1 MKRVF
6 DIVVSFIGLLFLSPI
21 IIVVAGLLKLDGGPV
36 MFRQERVGL
45 RGKRFKIFK
54 FRSMATNNSKHGVQI
69 TAENDTRITS
79 LGRLL
84 RKAKLDEL
92 PQLFNVL
99 QGDMSIVGP
108 RPEVPRYVALWPE
121 EDRKKILSIRP
132 GITDYAT
139 LYYHDE
145 QAVLAHAKDPE
156 KAYVQDIVPHK
167 LELYQDYVRD
177 RNVGLDV
184 RLILA
189 TLARMINRKGRL

>member
-6 DIVVSFIGLLFLSPI
+6 DIMVSFVGLLFLSPI

-36 MFRQERVGL
+36 IFLQERVGL
-45 RGKRFKIFK
+45 GGRRFQIFK
-54 FRSMATNNSKHGVQI
+54 FRSMAADESKRGAQV
-69 TAENDTRITS
+69 TAENDRRITS

-84 RKAKLDEL
+84 RKTKLDEL

-99 QGDMSIVGP
+99 QGDMSLVGP
-108 RPEVPRYVALWPE
+108 RPEVPRYVAIWPE
-121 EDRKKILSIRP
+121 EDRKDILSVRP

-145 QAVLAHAKDPE
+145 QAVLARSEDPE

-167 LELYQDYVRD
+167 LELSRNYVRD
-177 RNVGLDV
+177 QNFGLDI
-184 RLILA
+184 RLVLA
-189 TLARMINRKGRL
+189 TLARMISWKSRI

>member
-1 MKRVF
+1 MKRFF
-6 DIVVSFIGLLFLSPI
+6 DIIVSLVGLLFLAPI
-21 IIVVAGLLKLDGGPV
+21 IIVVAGLLKLDEGPV
-36 MFRQERVGL
+36 IFSQERVGL

-54 FRSMATNNSKHGVQI
+54 FRSMVVDESKRGFQV
-69 TAENDTRITS
+69 TAADDTRITS

-84 RKAKLDEL
+84 RKTKLDEL

-99 QGDMSIVGP
+99 KGDMSIVGP
-108 RPEVPRYVALWPE
+108 RPEVPRYVAMWSE
-121 EDRKKILSIRP
+121 KDRKIILSVRP

-145 QAVLAHAKDPE
+145 QAVLARSEDLE

-167 LELYQDYVRD
+167 LELYRDYVR
-177 RNVGLDV
+177 NQSFGLDI

-189 TLARMINRKGRL
+189 TLASIITRKSRI